1 MKSRAKVDS
10 RPQLVETNPDYDI
23 VVVGAPRATIR
34 DFYFNL
40 VRLSW
45 PRLLLIIIGTYLTAN
60 ALYALG
66 YLVVGGVEHMPR
78 GDFFAAYFFSIQT
91 MGTIGYG
98 GMIPQTLPANFLV
111 VAESVTSLLV
121 TALSTGIVF
130 HKFSLPTVRVL
141 FAEKVAVARMNGK
154 PTLFIRIGNL
164 RSNRILDATIRV
176 ALARSEKTE
185 EGQRMYRLIDLELT
199 RSRLFSLARSWS
211 VMHVIDENSPLA
223 QETPESLAAK
233 DAEISVSVTGIDDTW
248 MQTVHASYR
257 YMHHQIAWGQRQA
270 DVLSESGRTVTLDL
284 RRFHELVP
292 ENEPRVETEGM
303 TGIG

>member
-1 MKSRAKVDS
+1 MKRKPFDS
-10 RPQLVETNPDYDI
+10 RPQIVESNADYEI
-23 VVVGAPRATIR
+23 QVIGAPRPTIR

-45 PRLLLIIIGTYLTAN
+45 PRLLLTIIGAYLTLN
-60 ALYALG
+60 ALYALA
-66 YLVVGGVEHMPR
+66 YLAVGGVEHMPP

-98 GMIPQTLPANFLV
+98 GMIPQALPANFLV

-154 PTLFIRIGNL
+154 PTLFVRIGNQ

-176 ALARSEKTE
+176 ALARSETTE
-185 EGQRMYRLIDLELT
+185 EGQRLYRLVDLQLT
-199 RSRLFSLARSWS
+199 RNRIFSLARSWS
-211 VMHVIDENSPLA
+211 VMHVIDDESPLA
-223 QETPESLAAK
+223 SETAASLEAK
-233 DAEISVSVTGIDDTW
+233 DAEINVSVTGIDDTW
-248 MQTVHASYR
+248 MQTVHANYR
-257 YMHHQIAWGQRQA
+257 YMHHQIAWGHRQA
-270 DVLSESGRTVTLDL
+270 DILSESGRTVTLDL

-292 ENEPRVETEGM
+292 EEQTASDDPGTMGVG
-303 TGIG
+303 

>member
-1 MKSRAKVDS
+1 M
-10 RPQLVETNPDYDI
+10 
-23 VVVGAPRATIR
+23 
-34 DFYFNL
+34 
-40 VRLSW
+40 
-45 PRLLLIIIGTYLTAN
+45 
-60 ALYALG
+60 
-66 YLVVGGVEHMPR
+66 
-78 GDFFAAYFFSIQT
+78 
-91 MGTIGYG
+91 
-98 GMIPQTLPANFLV
+98 
-111 VAESVTSLLV
+111 
-121 TALSTGIVF
+121 
-130 HKFSLPTVRVL
+130 RVL

>member
-1 MKSRAKVDS
+1 MKRKPFDS
-10 RPQLVETNPDYDI
+10 RPQIVESNPDYDI
-23 VVVGAPRATIR
+23 QVVGAPRPTIR

-45 PRLLLIIIGTYLTAN
+45 PRLLVIIISSYLTLN
-60 ALYALG
+60 ALYALA
-66 YLVVGGVEHMPR
+66 YLTVGGVEHMPP

-98 GMIPQTLPANFLV
+98 GMLPQTLPANFLV

-154 PTLFIRIGNL
+154 PTLFVRIGNL

-176 ALARSEKTE
+176 ALARTE
-185 EGQRMYRLIDLELT
+185 QTNEGQRFYRLVDLELT
-199 RSRLFSLARSWS
+199 RNRIFSLARSWS
-211 VMHVIDENSPLA
+211 VMHVIDEKSPLA
-223 QETPESLAAK
+223 GETPESLEAK
-233 DAEISVSVTGIDDTW
+233 DAEITVSITGIDDTW
-248 MQTVHASYR
+248 MQTVHANYR
-257 YMHHQIAWGQRQA
+257 YMHHQIAWGHRQA
-270 DVLSESGRTVTLDL
+270 DILSESGRTVTLDL
-284 RRFHELVP
+284 RRFHELVL
-292 ENEPRVETEGM
+292 EDEPRSDPTS
-303 TGIG
+303 TAIG

>member
-121 TALSTGIVF
+121 TALSTG
-130 HKFSLPTVRVL
+130 SSSTSSRCPPCASSSPR
-141 FAEKVAVARMNGK
+141 
-154 PTLFIRIGNL
+154 
-164 RSNRILDATIRV
+164 RSP
-176 ALARSEKTE
+176 
-185 EGQRMYRLIDLELT
+185 
-199 RSRLFSLARSWS
+199 SRA
-211 VMHVIDENSPLA
+211 
-223 QETPESLAAK
+223 
-233 DAEISVSVTGIDDTW
+233 
-248 MQTVHASYR
+248 
-257 YMHHQIAWGQRQA
+257 
-270 DVLSESGRTVTLDL
+270 
-284 RRFHELVP
+284 
-292 ENEPRVETEGM
+292 
-303 TGIG
+303 